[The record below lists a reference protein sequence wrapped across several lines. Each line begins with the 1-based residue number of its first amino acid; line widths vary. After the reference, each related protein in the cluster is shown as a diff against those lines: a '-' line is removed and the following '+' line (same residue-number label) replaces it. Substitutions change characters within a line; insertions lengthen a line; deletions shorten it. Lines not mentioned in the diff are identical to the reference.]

1 VFSLNQAVTQGGPA
15 VILILVSIGMAVWA
29 ALASGILR
37 FGRECDY
44 RDTLIAQL
52 TKANDE
58 FRSANA
64 SLIEANRQQAQASQ
78 AALDLI
84 RQELLPRLA
93 QSRGA

>member
-1 VFSLNQAVTQGGPA
+1 VFSLSTAVTQGGPA
-15 VILILVSIGMAVWA
+15 VILILVSVGMAAWA

-44 RDTLIAQL
+44 RDQLISSL

-58 FRSANA
+58 FRAANIA
-64 SLIEANRQQAQASQ
+64 LIEANRQQAQASQ
-78 AALDLI
+78 AALELI

-93 QSRGA
+93 QSRGV